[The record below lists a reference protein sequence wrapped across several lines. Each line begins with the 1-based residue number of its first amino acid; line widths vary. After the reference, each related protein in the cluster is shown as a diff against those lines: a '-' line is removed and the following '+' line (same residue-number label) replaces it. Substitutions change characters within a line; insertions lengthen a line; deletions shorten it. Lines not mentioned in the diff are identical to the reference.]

1 MTDFSLREVRE
12 EDLPVLFEIQ
22 TDPDG
27 QHMAA
32 FTDTSNDREKYL
44 RKHRELLADDTV
56 LQRVVVA
63 DGAVVGSVASFVLAG
78 DHEVT
83 YWIRRDF
90 WGRGLAT
97 RALTALLEEQPVR
110 PVFARAAHDNAASI
124 RVLERNGF
132 VRVGEEESFA
142 EARQGD
148 IREIIFR
155 LG

>member
-1 MTDFSLREVRE
+1 MTDFSLREVRD

-44 RKHRELLADDTV
+44 RKHRQLLADDTV

-63 DGAVVGSVASFVLAG
+63 DGEVVGSVASFVLAG
-78 DHEVT
+78 DTEVT